1 MYKCYN
7 HVVFMYVFII
17 IEVSYVPVYRSVDNS
32 VPPVLGAPCSLE
44 DCHSPPQPN
53 INSGLSQSPVKPL
66 LVGRAFAG
74 PMSPAKVSVSVC
86 IYVPKSVCVCVC
98 MLCLY
103 TLCIPVCSCNRQ
115 RTSKRGGGHPA
126 KPWNRSRE
134 LTQTRAWRE

>member
-1 MYKCYN
+1 MYKCYK

-53 INSGLSQSPVKPL
+53 INSGLSESPVKPL

-86 IYVPKSVCVCVC
+86 ICVPKNVCCVCACCVC
-98 MLCLY
+98 IHCVSLFVLV
-103 TLCIPVCSCNRQ
+103 TGKGLPKEV
-115 RTSKRGGGHPA
+115 
-126 KPWNRSRE
+126 E
-134 LTQTRAWRE
+134 VTQQNPGIDQEN